1 MNKDEMD
8 SKLKNA
14 FNDLQN
20 IPPRDPQAAA
30 RGRANFLKQ
39 AAVLRQPVSRET
51 NRRQNWVN
59 STIFPL
65 FQRKERFP
73 MLNSLIAVVLAVVV
87 LFGGSGAT
95 VAAAQGSLPDQ
106 ILYPLKTWSED
117 AVLSLTGSTQTR
129 LQYVLDFSDRRVLEM
144 TRLLADGKTIPAGVE
159 TRLQNELDLVLELI
173 AGMNDTQALQ
183 QLQMIIQRADAQ
195 YQTMT
200 MLMSGAPQSDGPLL
214 LRAHARLQEQLQLGA
229 MGESDMSG
237 FRMQVRQRFQYRGGT
252 GGTPMPGTGNTP
264 GSSGPMNSTSMP
276 GSGGNGNGYGPGM
289 NQPTLSPGTN
299 QPAQMPVNQMTVTP
313 SIEMH
318 KYSNDELHRYS
329 DAVSDSRVWRRS
341 RSYAVGFEWK
351 IISGTTLKVVSL
363 FSRSECTQICDIP
376 K

>member
-1 MNKDEMD
+1 MNNDKMD

-14 FNDLQN
+14 FYDLQD

-39 AAVLRQPVSRET
+39 AAVLRQPVSREA
-51 NRRQNWVN
+51 NRRQNWVS

-73 MLNSLIAVVLAVVV
+73 MLNSLIAVVLVVVV

-95 VAAAQGSLPDQ
+95 LAAAQGSLPDQ
-106 ILYPLKTWSED
+106 ALYPVKTWSED

-144 TRLLADGKTIPAGVE
+144 TRMLADNKSIPAGVE
-159 TRLQNELDLVLELI
+159 TRLQNELDLVLELV
-173 AGMNDTQALQ
+173 AGMNDPQALL

-214 LRAHARLQEQLQLGA
+214 LRAHTRLQEQLQLAG

-237 FRMQVRQRFQYRGGT
+237 FRMQVRQRFQYRGGN
-252 GGTPMPGTGNTP
+252 GGTPMPGTGTTYGRRRADGFHLHAWVGWKWQWLRTRHVSANP
-264 GSSGPMNSTSMP
+264 HF
-276 GSGGNGNGYGPGM
+276 GYE
-289 NQPTLSPGTN
+289 
-299 QPAQMPVNQMTVTP
+299 PACSNARWEPNDRD
-313 SIEMH
+313 SRGEMH
-318 KYSNDELHRYS
+318 QHSYDELHWYP
-329 DAVSDSRVWRRS
+329 DALSDSWIRRWF
-341 RSYAVGFEWK
+341 RSYAVG
-351 IISGTTLKVVSL
+351 
-363 FSRSECTQICDIP
+363 
-376 K
+376 

>member
-1 MNKDEMD
+1 MNKAEMD
-8 SKLKNA
+8 SKQKNA
-14 FNDLQN
+14 FNDFQN
-20 IPPRDPQAAA
+20 IPPRNPQAAA

-39 AAVLRQPVSRET
+39 AAVLRQPVSREA
-51 NRRQNWVN
+51 NRRQNWVS

-106 ILYPLKTWSED
+106 ALYPVKTWSED
-117 AVLSLTGSTQTR
+117 AVLSLTGPTQTR

-144 TRLLADGKTIPAGVE
+144 TRLLADGKSIPAGVE
-159 TRLQNELDLVLELI
+159 TRLQNELDLVLELA

-200 MLMSGAPQSDGPLL
+200 ILMSGAPQSDGPLL
-214 LRAHARLQEQLQLGA
+214 LRAHTRLQEQLQMGA

-252 GGTPMPGTGNTP
+252 GGTPMPG
-264 GSSGPMNSTSMP
+264 
-276 GSGGNGNGYGPGM
+276 SGGNGNGYGPGM
-289 NQPTLSPGTN
+289 NQPTLTPGTN
-299 QPAQMPVNQMTVTP
+299 QPVQMPGVNQMTATP
-313 SIEMH
+313 VLKCTSTPMM
-318 KYSNDELHRYS
+318 YCTGTPMPYRTP
-329 DAVSDSRVWRRS
+329 
-341 RSYAVGFEWK
+341 G
-351 IISGTTLKVVSL
+351 SGGGSGHM
-363 FSRSECTQICDIP
+363 P
-376 K
+376 

>member
-1 MNKDEMD
+1 MKKDEMD

-39 AAVLRQPVSRET
+39 AAVLRQPVSREV
-51 NRRQNWVN
+51 NRRQNWVS

-65 FQRKERFP
+65 FQRKERFH
-73 MLNSLIAVVLAVVV
+73 MLNSLIAVILAVVV

-106 ILYPLKTWSED
+106 ALYLVKTWSED

-144 TRLLADGKTIPAGVE
+144 TRLLADGKSIPAGVE
-159 TRLQNELDLVLELI
+159 TRLQNELDLVLELT
-173 AGMNDTQALQ
+173 AGMSDTQALQ

-195 YQTMT
+195 YQTLS

-214 LRAHARLQEQLQLGA
+214 LRAHARLQEQVQLAA

-237 FRMQVRQRFQYRGGT
+237 FRMQIRQRFQYRGGT
-252 GGTPMPGTGNTP
+252 GGTTGTTP

-289 NQPTLSPGTN
+289 NQPTLTPGTN
-299 QPAQMPVNQMTVTP
+299 QPVQMPGVNQMTATP
-313 SIEMH
+313 VLKCTSTPMMNCTGTPMP
-318 KYSNDELHRYS
+318 YRTP
-329 DAVSDSRVWRRS
+329 
-341 RSYAVGFEWK
+341 G
-351 IISGTTLKVVSL
+351 SGGGSGHM
-363 FSRSECTQICDIP
+363 P
-376 K
+376 

>member
-1 MNKDEMD
+1 MNKAEMD
-8 SKLKNA
+8 SKQKNA
-14 FNDLQN
+14 FNDFQN
-20 IPPRDPQAAA
+20 IPPRNPQAAA

-39 AAVLRQPVSRET
+39 AAVLRQPVSREA
-51 NRRQNWVN
+51 NRRQNWVS

-106 ILYPLKTWSED
+106 ALYPVKTWSED
-117 AVLSLTGSTQTR
+117 AVLSLTGPTQTR

-144 TRLLADGKTIPAGVE
+144 TRLLADGKSIPAGVE
-159 TRLQNELDLVLELI
+159 TRLQNELDLVLELA

-200 MLMSGAPQSDGPLL
+200 ILMSGAPQSDGPLL
-214 LRAHARLQEQLQLGA
+214 LRAHTRLQEQLQMGA

-237 FRMQVRQRFQYRGGT
+237 FRLQVRQRFQYRGGT
-252 GGTPMPGTGNTP
+252 GGTPMPGL
-264 GSSGPMNSTSMP
+264 
-276 GSGGNGNGYGPGM
+276 GGNSNGYGPGM
-289 NQPTLSPGTN
+289 NQPTITPGTN
-299 QPAQMPVNQMTVTP
+299 QPVQMPGVNQMTATP
-313 SIEMH
+313 VLKCTSTPMMNCTGTPMP
-318 KYSNDELHRYS
+318 YRTP
-329 DAVSDSRVWRRS
+329 
-341 RSYAVGFEWK
+341 G
-351 IISGTTLKVVSL
+351 SGGGYGHM
-363 FSRSECTQICDIP
+363 P
-376 K
+376 